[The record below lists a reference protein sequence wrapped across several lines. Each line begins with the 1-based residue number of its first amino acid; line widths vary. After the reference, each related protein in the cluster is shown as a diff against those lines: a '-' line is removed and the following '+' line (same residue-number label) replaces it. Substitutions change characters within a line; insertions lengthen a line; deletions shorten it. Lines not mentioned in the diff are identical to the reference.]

1 MSMGA
6 LKQYIDLYREHRG
19 LIDAN
24 SAAPLN
30 ALRPEAYRLLQDM
43 KLPAEGDDN
52 YENCDLEAMLAP
64 ITD

>member
-6 LKQYIDLYREHRG
+6 LKQYIDLFREHCG

-52 YENCDLEAMLAP
+52 
-64 ITD
+64 